1 MVRFGLYAEEEE
13 EEDGAGSGECR
24 ACVANP
30 PQFQANSNVREVP
43 KRPIQRQALET
54 SQADP
59 SGRELPELL
68 S

>member
-1 MVRFGLYAEEEE
+1 MWKLICVVRFCLYAEEEE
-13 EEDGAGSGECR
+13 HGARSGERR

-59 SGRELPELL
+59 SG
-68 S
+68 